1 MSRTES
7 LHRVSLPRGVSV
19 DQIMRTLEIGLGYRW
34 DILVDVPR
42 LVAHG
47 SPPGGRLP
55 EILIEGPRSMVLSA
69 AEGTTI
75 ERVRLLLQ
83 LLARRKR
90 LLPIGGE

>member
-19 DQIMRTLEIGLGYRW
+19 DQIMRTLEVGLGYRW
-34 DILVDVPR
+34 DILVDVPQ

-90 LLPIGGE
+90 LLPTGGE